1 MRRALGRLRGQAAQ
15 LQHALRPRVAAQEA
29 PTIRHRAAVDR
40 LVEVLGRE
48 VEVARAKL
56 RDHPRDLVHA
66 RSPARH
72 APTPAIHKPRTLRLV
87 RVPKPPEMPF
97 AHPQQLR
104 RLSATQPTRLM
115 QPNRIENPGHS
126 DLLQHAIPPAETG
139 QIVCYKTRTYR
150 VSPTQIQ
157 AHACIKRKDEDHES
171 GGISD

>member
-56 RDHPRDLVHA
+56 LDHPRDLIHV

-72 APTPAIHKPRTLRLV
+72 APSPAIHEPLRSVRLV
-87 RVPKPPEMPF
+87 GVPKPPEVPF

-104 RLSATQPTRLM
+104 RLTATQPTRVM
-115 QPNRIENPGHS
+115 QPNRIENPGHP
-126 DLLQHAIPPAETG
+126 DLRQHAIPPAKTG
-139 QIVCYKTRTYR
+139 QIVCYQTRTYR
-150 VSPTQIQ
+150 VSPTRVPER
-157 AHACIKRKDEDHES
+157 AWSRAAKGVYGEAPA
-171 GGISD
+171 